1 MAGNRLMH
9 RHLKVKRN
17 VFRII
22 EMHLAEKGAT
32 EIAKKTGISRSSVYR
47 VISDIMDNQPTPKE
61 APENLENRLQ

>member
-1 MAGNRLMH
+1 MPENRLMH

-32 EIAKKTGISRSSVYR
+32 EIARKTGISRSSVYR
-47 VISDIMDNQPTPKE
+47 VISDIMDNQPKAKTPASE
-61 APENLENRLQ
+61 LPL

>member
-1 MAGNRLMH
+1 MAENRLMH

-32 EIAKKTGISRSSVYR
+32 EIARATGISRSSVYR
-47 VISDIMDNQPTPKE
+47 VISDIMDNQPIPTK
-61 APENLENRLQ
+61 APENHPY

>member
-1 MAGNRLMH
+1 MAENRLMH

-32 EIAKKTGISRSSVYR
+32 EIARKTGISRSSVYR
-47 VISDIMDNQPTPKE
+47 VISDIMDNQPVPKK
-61 APENLENRLQ
+61 PTENLEDWLQ